1 MPKFTLPRLS
11 RQSAEDVA
19 RDREDEIQVSWSERL
34 RGRWARFHAN
44 LPWHRVDELDAGR
57 DEEHVV
63 VGPRKRWKMWAAMGA
78 GGLVAVLAGAIYLLA
93 PKINQ
98 RLEDRTLRQARE
110 YLRVED
116 YQRAQLTLE
125 QAVQVNP
132 ADLEARRELAQFYE
146 EAGAPRSVG
155 AWQDLVALDPANDDD
170 RLSLAHCAL
179 IFGEMAAVEQALAG
193 VSEAG
198 HDKPFYH
205 QLKAAVALQHSDLG
219 ALHHEIAELA
229 RLQPGDQRAQF
240 NLAVVHLASAV
251 AAERADAQQQLEGLA
266 RGEVMRIRATLELIS
281 LYVRQNSATAYSRL
295 AEVILPPRHDGFV
308 SVMGAAPRGLLDLV
322 QQMEAQP
329 NPAPE
334 DAAALGEWLVRQGYP
349 ADAVLWLGTL
359 KADVQSQHAVESAAA
374 FALARIHD
382 WPGVE
387 KQVRNGSW
395 GKITDDVAALAF
407 AARVQRQRVRLDHAA
422 VTWNDAVEIAPTTE
436 SLRVLLR
443 LSNEFGWP
451 NDSIRVLWQLS
462 RAAPQDLANWRLLAA
477 SVSALRTTTELSEVY
492 TAWSKAM
499 PNDPTPRGQVRWVQT
514 LLGHGPPADP
524 LPTEM
529 AFPALAAARA
539 LELAETG
546 RPAAA
551 LNILNQ
557 VREGAR
563 TDWRV
568 ALSRGLTLAVLGRKA
583 ESEKVLDLVGA
594 APLLSEEKALLIR
607 ARAFN
612 SGASLSP

>member
-1 MPKFTLPRLS
+1 MPKFKFPRLS
-11 RQSAEDVA
+11 RRSAEDVA
-19 RDREDEIQVSWSERL
+19 RDREDEIHISWSERL
-34 RGRWARFHAN
+34 HGAWARFHAN
-44 LPWHRVDELDAGR
+44 LPWHRVDEEEPSR
-57 DEEHVV
+57 DDEHVEAA
-63 VGPRKRWKMWAAMGA
+63 PPKRWKLWAAIGA
-78 GGLVAVLAGAIYLLA
+78 GALVAVLAGAIYLLA

-155 AWQDLVALDPANDDD
+155 AWNDLVALDPTSDDD
-170 RLSLAHCAL
+170 RLALAHCAL
-179 IFGEMAAVEQALAG
+179 IFGEMATVDTALGG

-198 HDKPFYH
+198 RDKPFYH
-205 QLKAAVALQHSDLG
+205 QLMAAVALQRSDVP

-229 RLQPGDQRAQF
+229 RLQPGDLRAQF
-240 NLAVVHLASAV
+240 NLAVVHLGSV
-251 AAERADAQQQLEGLA
+251 LPAERADAQKQLENLA
-266 RGEVMRIRATLELIS
+266 RGDVMRIRATLELIS
-281 LYVRQNSATAYSRL
+281 LYVRQNSSTAYSRL
-295 AEVILPPRHDGFV
+295 AEVILPPPHAAFV
-308 SVMGAAPRGLLDLV
+308 TVMGAAPRGLLDLV
-322 QQMEAQP
+322 EHMETQP

-334 DAAALGEWLVRQGYP
+334 DAATLGEWLVRQGYP

-359 KADVQSQHAVESAAA
+359 KADVQSQHPVESAAA
-374 FALARIHD
+374 FALARVHD
-382 WPGVE
+382 WPGME
-387 KQVRNGSW
+387 KQVRNGAW

-407 AARVQRQRVRLDHAA
+407 AARVQRQRVRLDHAT

-462 RAAPQDLANWRLLAA
+462 RRAPQDLANWRLLAA
-477 SVSALRTTTELSEVY
+477 SVSALRTTTELADVY
-492 TAWSKAM
+492 AAWSKAV
-499 PNDPTPRGQVRWVQT
+499 PKDPIPRGQARWVQT

-524 LPTEM
+524 LPGEM

-539 LELAETG
+539 LELVETG

-557 VREGAR
+557 VPEGAR

-568 ALSRGLTLAVLGRKA
+568 ALARGLTLAVLGRKA
-583 ESEKVLDLVGA
+583 ESEPVLDIA
-594 APLLSEEKALLIR
+594 AATPLLTEEKALLTR
-607 ARAFN
+607 ARSLN
-612 SGASLSP
+612 SGAGPSR